1 MKRNYLK
8 IAYILVAV
16 AAVNLLVT
24 LCLIPV
30 LPQEVPVHANV
41 RFEVDRMGSR
51 WFVALIPA
59 ITAAFSITMAV
70 EQKIRGRDYAN
81 NRPLTFFAVAFEAF
95 FIALG
100 WALYA
105 MSATGAQLGDVRSV
119 PIDLIMGLG
128 MSVLFVVLGN
138 YLPTVKPNRTFGIRV
153 RATLE
158 SEEVWKKTHR
168 FAGHAYVLGGFFAAA
183 CALIGHFA
191 DLNWLTFG
199 GLMLGVFAS
208 SAVILIYA
216 RRIEKQL
223 KA

>member
-1 MKRNYLK
+1 MKRDYLK
-8 IAYILVAV
+8 VIYVLVAV
-16 AAVNLLVT
+16 TVVNMIAT
-24 LCLIPV
+24 LCLIPG
-30 LPQEVPVHANV
+30 LPQEVPVHLNAQ
-41 RFEVDRMGSR
+41 FEVDRMGTR
-51 WFVALIPA
+51 WFIALIPA

-81 NRPLTFFAVAFEAF
+81 NRPLTFFAVAFAAF

-105 MSATGAQLGDVRSV
+105 MSAAGAQLGDVRSV

-128 MSVLFVVLGN
+128 MSVLLIVMGN
-138 YLPTVKPNRTFGIRV
+138 YLPTVKPNRTFGIRL

-168 FAGHAYVLGGFFAAA
+168 FAGRAYVLGGFVSGIS
-183 CALIGHFA
+183 ALVGYCC
-191 DLNWLTFG
+191 DRRWLTLVG
-199 GLMLGVFAS
+199 VALGALAA

-216 RRIEKQL
+216 RRTATLL
-223 KA
+223 KK